1 MISFIIG
8 TTIGLIGVFGIGH
21 IKLGY
26 KQRGYMFLKMSG
38 VLYALGLIA
47 ALFSEGLWGYLPAV
61 WGIMWLAQ
69 SYDIYKLDKNK
80 AREA

>member
-26 KQRGYMFLKMSG
+26 KQRGYMFLKMSA
-38 VLYALGLIA
+38 VLYGLGLIA
-47 ALFSEGLWGYLPAV
+47 TLFSEPLWGYLPAV
-61 WGIMWLAQ
+61 WGVMWLVQ

-80 AREA
+80 PKEA